1 MKKLN
6 ETEGVKMEKALAEK
20 TGGYLIGDVA
30 QMVGLSRDA
39 LRFYEKKGIIRA
51 DKKENGYRYY
61 SEDDIYRL
69 MYILYHRKMNT
80 SLEEI
85 GGLMS
90 GQNSTTAMRQHVR
103 QRMAE
108 EEEAL
113 RRHSQAI
120 MRLKLVEKD
129 ISRIEECMGRYSIRK
144 FPKAYVMA
152 TCSDL
157 QEGLR
162 TWFKLS
168 STIPGL
174 DMSYFYNML
183 TYTGEDLEEKGTLL
197 LFYEELEKGLGR
209 EFNRSRYYMTEE
221 PECIYTIMESE
232 NTLPDFDMIHK
243 MVQWAHKHG
252 LEPTERV
259 YANDMTSFFAKDRT
273 TYCLEIYMPFKSIA
287 SPV

>member
-1 MKKLN
+1 
-6 ETEGVKMEKALAEK
+6 MEKALAEK

-90 GQNSTTAMRQHVR
+90 GQNSTSAMRQHVR

-113 RRHSQAI
+113 RRHNQAI

-129 ISRIEECMGRYSIRK
+129 ISRIEACM
-144 FPKAYVMA
+144 
-152 TCSDL
+152 
-157 QEGLR
+157 
-162 TWFKLS
+162 LS
-168 STIPGL
+168 L
-174 DMSYFYNML
+174 
-183 TYTGEDLEEKGTLL
+183 
-197 LFYEELEKGLGR
+197 
-209 EFNRSRYYMTEE
+209 
-221 PECIYTIMESE
+221 
-232 NTLPDFDMIHK
+232 IHIS
-243 MVQWAHKHG
+243 
-252 LEPTERV
+252 EPTR
-259 YANDMTSFFAKDRT
+259 
-273 TYCLEIYMPFKSIA
+273 P
-287 SPV
+287 

>member
-1 MKKLN
+1 
-6 ETEGVKMEKALAEK
+6 
-20 TGGYLIGDVA
+20 
-30 QMVGLSRDA
+30 MVGLSRDA
-39 LRFYEKKGIIRA
+39 LRFYEKKGIIHA

-61 SEDDIYRL
+61 SEADIYRL

-90 GQNSTTAMRQHVR
+90 GQNSTSAMRQHVR

-113 RRHSQAI
+113 RRHNQAI
-120 MRLKLVEKD
+120 MRLKLFEKD
-129 ISRIEECMGRYSIRK
+129 ISRIEACMGRYSIRK
-144 FPKAYVMA
+144 FPKAYVIA
-152 TCSDL
+152 NCSDL

-174 DMSYFYNML
+174 DMAYFYNVL
-183 TYTGEDLEEKGTLL
+183 TYTGQDLEEKETQLL
-197 LFYEELEKGLGR
+197 LYEGLEKGLGQ
-209 EFNRSRYYMTEE
+209 EFNRSLYSMTEE
-221 PECIYTIMESE
+221 PECIYTIIESE
-232 NTLPDFDMIHK
+232 YTHPDFDMIHK

-252 LEPTERV
+252 LEPMERV
-259 YANDMTSFFAKDRT
+259 YANDMTSFFAKDKT
-273 TYCLEIYMPFKSIA
+273 TYCLEIYMPFKRIA

>member
-1 MKKLN
+1 
-6 ETEGVKMEKALAEK
+6 MEKALAEK
-20 TGGYLIGDVA
+20 QGGYLIGDVA
-30 QMVGLSRDA
+30 QMVGMSRDA

-61 SEDDIYRL
+61 SEDDIDRL
-69 MYILYHRKMNT
+69 IDILYHRQMKT

-90 GQNSTTAMRQHVR
+90 GQNSTSAMRQHVR

-129 ISRIEECMGRYSIRK
+129 INRIEECIGRYSIRN
-144 FPKAYVMA
+144 FPRAYVMA
-152 TCSDL
+152 NCSGL

-162 TWFKLS
+162 RWFKLS

-174 DMSYFYNML
+174 DMAYFYNVL
-183 TYTGEDLEEKGTLL
+183 TYTGQDLEEKGTQLL
-197 LFYEELEKGLGR
+197 LYEGLEKGLGE
-209 EFNRSRYYMTEE
+209 EFDRSLYTMTDEV
-221 PECIYTIMESE
+221 ECIYTIIESE
-232 NTLPDFDMIHK
+232 YTLPDFDMIHR
-243 MVQWAHKHG
+243 MVQWAHKYG
-252 LEPTERV
+252 LEPAERV

-273 TYCLEIYMPFKSIA
+273 TYCLEIYMPFKRIA